1 MKVMQNCLWPQLQVM
16 EFEKYQHTTT
26 VPAASVLR
34 VEARNTKAPLVAN
47 TSDENWEILLYY
59 SCQDEVANAW
69 RDKTGSGR
77 ATNEGE

>member
-1 MKVMQNCLWPQLQVM
+1 M
-16 EFEKYQHTTT
+16 
-26 VPAASVLR
+26 LR

-77 ATNEGE
+77 ATNEGELVTPTSEASPGVHYSKKHPFVVISIEKN